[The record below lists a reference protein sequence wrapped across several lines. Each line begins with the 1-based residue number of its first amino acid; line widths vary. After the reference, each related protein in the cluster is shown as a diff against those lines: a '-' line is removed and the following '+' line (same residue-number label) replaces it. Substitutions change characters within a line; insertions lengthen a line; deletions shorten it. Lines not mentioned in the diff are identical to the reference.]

1 MRAGDG
7 KGESEMSIILRNY
20 TEADLT
26 QMQTLWNE
34 IVEEG
39 TAFPQEEPLTLE
51 EAQSF
56 FAKQSYTG
64 VAEENG
70 EILGFSIVHPNH
82 EGRCGHIANASY
94 GVKAEHRGKHIG
106 EKLVVDS
113 LEKAGSLGFRIMQ
126 FNAVVA
132 TNKGAIHL
140 YKKLGFTSLGVI
152 PGGFKQKDGR
162 YVDIVL
168 FYIEIETEQVF

>member
-1 MRAGDG
+1 MAITIR
-7 KGESEMSIILRNY
+7 KY
-20 TEADLT
+20 TESDLSH
-26 QMQTLWNE
+26 MIPIWND

-39 TAFPQEEPLTLE
+39 MTFPQEKPLMPE

-56 FAKQSYTG
+56 FAEQSYTG

-70 EILGFSIVHPNH
+70 EILGLYIVHPDNV
-82 EGRCGHIANASY
+82 GRCEHIANASY
-94 GVKAEHRGKHIG
+94 GIKSGQRGRHIG

-113 LEKAGSLGFRIMQ
+113 LEIAGGLGFQIMK

-152 PGGFKQKDGR
+152 PNGFKQKDGR
-162 YVDIVL
+162 YADIFL
-168 FYIEIETEQVF
+168 FYIEIDTNRNE